1 MSDSFSDLGA
11 IVTINHGGHGSSA
24 VIKAPAF
31 ADEVVRAFFAQAIAV
46 GFHSDS
52 LLNAMEKI
60 LEEFRG
66 DVFTTIDDD
75 EE

>member
-1 MSDSFSDLGA
+1 MDAFSELQA
-11 IVTINHGGHGSSA
+11 IVTINHAGHGASA

-52 LLNAMEKI
+52 LLNAMEN
-60 LEEFRG
+60 LLDEFRG
-66 DVFTTIDDD
+66 NVMMEVEDDD
-75 EE
+75 

>member
-1 MSDSFSDLGA
+1 MDAFSELA
-11 IVTINHGGHGSSA
+11 AVITINHGGHGASA

-46 GFHSDS
+46 GFHSDN
-52 LLNAMEKI
+52 LLDAMEN
-60 LEEFRG
+60 LLQEFRG
-66 DVFTTIDDD
+66 DVFIIEDGD

>member
-1 MSDSFSDLGA
+1 MDAFSDLGA
-11 IVTINHGGHGSSA
+11 IVTINHGGHGASA

-46 GFHSDS
+46 GFHSDN
-52 LLNAMEKI
+52 LLNAMEN
-60 LEEFRG
+60 LLQEFRG
-66 DVFTTIDDD
+66 DVFIIEDGD

>member
-1 MSDSFSDLGA
+1 MDAFSDLGA
-11 IVTINHGGHGSSA
+11 IVTINHGGHGGSA

-31 ADEVVRAFFAQAIAV
+31 ADEVVRAFFAQAVAV

-52 LLNAMEKI
+52 LLNAMETL

-66 DVFTTIDDD
+66 DVFMEVDG

>member
-1 MSDSFSDLGA
+1 MDAFSDLGA
-11 IVTINHGGHGSSA
+11 IVTINHGGHGGSA

-46 GFHSDS
+46 GFHSDN
-52 LLNAMEKI
+52 LLNAMEK
-60 LEEFRG
+60 LLDEFRG
-66 DVFTTIDDD
+66 DVIMEVEDD

>member
-1 MSDSFSDLGA
+1 MDAFSDLGA
-11 IVTINHGGHGSSA
+11 IVTINHGGHGGSA

-52 LLNAMEKI
+52 LLNAMET
-60 LEEFRG
+60 LLVEFRG
-66 DVFTTIDDD
+66 DVFMEVDG

>member
-1 MSDSFSDLGA
+1 MDAFSDLSA
-11 IVTINHGGHGSSA
+11 IVTINHGGHGASA

-31 ADEVVRAFFAQAIAV
+31 ADEVVRAFFAQAVAV

-52 LLNAMEKI
+52 LLNAMETL

-66 DVFTTIDDD
+66 DVFMEVDDG

>member
-1 MSDSFSDLGA
+1 MDAFSDLGA
-11 IVTINHGGHGSSA
+11 IVTINHGGHGASA

-31 ADEVVRAFFAQAIAV
+31 ADEVVRAFFAQAVAV

-52 LLNAMEKI
+52 LLNAMETL

-66 DVFTTIDDD
+66 DVFMEVDD

>member
-1 MSDSFSDLGA
+1 MDAFSDLGA
-11 IVTINHGGHGSSA
+11 IVTINHGGHGGSA

-31 ADEVVRAFFAQAIAV
+31 PDEVVRAFFAQAIAV

-52 LLNAMEKI
+52 LLNAMETL

-66 DVFTTIDDD
+66 DIFMEVDD

>member
-1 MSDSFSDLGA
+1 MDAFSDLSA
-11 IVTINHGGHGSSA
+11 IVTINHGGHGASA

-52 LLNAMEKI
+52 LLNAMETL

-66 DVFTTIDDD
+66 DVFMEVDD

>member
-1 MSDSFSDLGA
+1 MDAFSDLGA
-11 IVTINHGGHGSSA
+11 IVTINHGGHGASA
-24 VIKAPAF
+24 VIKPPAF
-31 ADEVVRAFFAQAIAV
+31 PDEVVRAFFAQAIAV

-52 LLNAMEKI
+52 LLNAMETL

-66 DVFTTIDDD
+66 DVFMEVDD

>member
-1 MSDSFSDLGA
+1 MDAFSDLGA
-11 IVTINHGGHGSSA
+11 IVTINHGGHGASA

-31 ADEVVRAFFAQAIAV
+31 PDEVVRAFFAQAIAV

-52 LLNAMEKI
+52 LLNAMETL

-66 DVFTTIDDD
+66 DVFMEVDG

>member
-1 MSDSFSDLGA
+1 MDAFSDLGA
-11 IVTINHGGHGSSA
+11 IVTINHGGHSASA

-52 LLNAMEKI
+52 LLNAMETL

-66 DVFTTIDDD
+66 DVFMEVDD

>member
-1 MSDSFSDLGA
+1 
-11 IVTINHGGHGSSA
+11 
-24 VIKAPAF
+24 
-31 ADEVVRAFFAQAIAV
+31 VVRAFFAQAIAV

-52 LLNAMEKI
+52 LLNAMETL

-66 DVFTTIDDD
+66 DVFMEVDD

>member
-1 MSDSFSDLGA
+1 MDAFSDLSA
-11 IVTINHGGHGSSA
+11 IVTINHGGHGASA

-31 ADEVVRAFFAQAIAV
+31 ADEVVRAFFAQAVAV

-52 LLNAMEKI
+52 LLNAMETL

-66 DVFTTIDDD
+66 DVFMEVDD

>member
-1 MSDSFSDLGA
+1 MSDAFSDLNA
-11 IVTINHGGHGSSA
+11 IVTINHGGHGGSA

-52 LLNAMEKI
+52 LLNAMET
-60 LEEFRG
+60 LLDEFRG
-66 DVFTTIDDD
+66 PVIMEIKDD
-75 EE
+75 E